1 MSFVPR
7 ALTCSAAGT
16 DWHSWGLWRRLIT
29 QNARHTASG
38 VTLICPVQT
47 PTTQPSPRETWPS
60 RVTVRVSPTTHGLL
74 HTMAAAEGYRSAA
87 DLVRHYLA
95 KGLQVDGIDPLEIG
109 LLPPNP

>member
-1 MSFVPR
+1 MCAIGGHLQTR
-7 ALTCSAAGT
+7 ADQLAQLGAR
-16 DWHSWGLWRRLIT
+16 RRLIA
-29 QNARHTASG
+29 QNSLHTDCG
-38 VTLICPVQT
+38 VTPICPVQT

-109 LLPPNP
+109 LLPPTP